1 MQGRVNK
8 SGLVHFLLGLVSSR
22 ATGQLIGLIAVLSI
36 IWFAGRIVGLDT
48 TDKKLI
54 AMAAVTAVFIIFIFI
69 RWLWTKRS
77 GDKLASELASHNA
90 GSSAELDEIKE
101 KMQEALSSL
110 KASHLGAGYR
120 GNTALYALPWY
131 MIIGPS
137 ATGKSTLFANSG
149 LHFPYSNS
157 NELHIQGFGGTR
169 NCDWWFSDQAILIDT
184 AGRYTT
190 EQSENK
196 EWLSFLSLLKKYRPK
211 LPINGVMVAISVA
224 DVLTSDSEEIR
235 QHVKLVRERI
245 EELITQLGVIFPVYI
260 TFTKTD
266 LISGFEPFF
275 NDLTEKEREQVF
287 GAYLLDISEDQQ
299 NDPAEMFE
307 VRMEEL
313 YQRLCEQRL
322 SKVARERNEHRKQL
336 ILDFPN
342 QFKSASTKLTEFVN
356 LLFKANPY
364 QEVPWFAGVY
374 FTSGTQEGTPIER
387 ITNGVRDQFGAVV
400 VEQKQESITQSYFIN
415 RVFNDV
421 IFKLQDLTRGNRKK
435 RLVGRWLKG
444 LTVTSG
450 LASIAAVT
458 ALLITSYTSNQLLFN
473 QGEARVKAIVEANVN
488 KAKDEQKL
496 AATLDLFEHYQ
507 SLNNYEEQLPWYF
520 IFGIYEGDETLTSVS
535 QVLFNQLNQ
544 LITLPAEKQT
554 LAQLKEFEAIWSAD
568 DADARAASRQAYYD
582 ALKLHLMLSAHPEH
596 KDDEFAKQQL
606 LSFISQHFN
615 IEIDAQADSPITSQ
629 LNDLVDLYLANIST
643 DLENPGE
650 ILFWQNNETAVL
662 NARNSL
668 NTQPEAEPLYQQ
680 IISSFAERKKA
691 IQLKQFMAAK
701 NRDVLKSNFSIPYVY
716 TNAGWQEYV
725 YPEIKRI
732 SRLVFSGDWVMG
744 TSNESGQNAVDE
756 AQADAL
762 AKAMRS
768 YYFKDYGNT
777 WFAFLNSIKVPTF
790 RDLNDASINF
800 ARLSSTDGPLIDL
813 MTLVNDN
820 IVVADKPSA
829 VSANN
834 DKIATILSGATDTA
848 AKKVAKGKLAK
859 QVAERPDFSQ
869 VSTVRA
875 PELET
880 RFADLRRFSQHDED
894 KQMSDY
900 MSQYISSLSSIHSD
914 IKAMAAS
921 NEDDA
926 QAMVFVQDLLSGNS
940 QDNALQSS
948 WIIIESQTRALDPE
962 TKDTLDVLFKAPL
975 QSGIASI
982 MAKARSQLNEEWEN
996 QVYTMYSNSIA
1007 GKYPFN
1013 LTGPDAAIADVSEFL
1028 NSETGVLWNF
1038 INSQLK
1044 PFMKVRRGVWE
1055 EKQWNGVGIGFN
1067 QELLDGLTKANKVTR
1082 SLFLNG
1088 SDAAGFNFQMMPV
1101 PQKGIR
1107 ETYLGFSEQGYRYRN
1122 EPEEWRNFS
1131 WPGRGA
1137 AEKAILY
1144 GLDNAGR
1151 RVTIEQDGPWALLKV
1166 LNEANVKWIKG
1177 TEFLATW
1184 ELVDKS
1190 EQSLTV
1196 QFSLKSGRNSGIFSK
1211 YMLTSF
1217 ALPNSL
1223 FAPKPQLAQASRASV
1238 Q

>member
-458 ALLITSYTSNQLLFN
+458 ALLITSYTSNQLLLN